1 MHLARRMWSDV
12 KKKKGKRRAYGESVR
27 RVKKGGKVGWL
38 TLSLV
43 ILFSCGM
50 QPACR
55 ILVAPP
61 LHAPAPLE
69 TGIVHVASLFQK
81 KLNSLYIVAFNL
93 FCFMIYLFA

>member
-1 MHLARRMWSDV
+1 
-12 KKKKGKRRAYGESVR
+12 
-27 RVKKGGKVGWL
+27 VKKGGKVGWL

-43 ILFSCGM
+43 ILFSYGM

-69 TGIVHVASLFQK
+69 TGIVHVASLLEK
-81 KLNSLYIVAFNL
+81 KKTEKKRKNGWLVARSFFTAYTNNHNSRVD
-93 FCFMIYLFA
+93 